1 MNVSEISDCNFLEIV
16 IFSFKTFFEQSKM
29 RYKYI
34 KHNLP
39 STRCVK
45 VDYQYLQRLTKYYK
59 KLYII
64 LNFNGI
70 VIPVEIENWRN
81 WAAPVDGGVSLTVSP
96 IAVVWFRDVPMFL
109 ILVLS

>member
-16 IFSFKTFFEQSKM
+16 IFSFKTFFEQDKM
-29 RYKYI
+29 GYKYI

-39 STRCVK
+39 NTKCVK
-45 VDYQYLQRLTKYYK
+45 IDYQYLQRVTKY
-59 KLYII
+59 
-64 LNFNGI
+64 FNGI